1 MDIVF
6 LGGKTLKIKGKNA
19 AFVVNPTSSIGKT
32 EADAIL
38 ISGNFIDFS
47 DLKVQSSRITIKGA
61 GEYELGGIKISAIS
75 KDGDLINIVDV
86 DNVKILLGDGLAI
99 EKNHE
104 KTEGFDIAV
113 INADNEFDYSIISSL
128 EPKVLIVYGE
138 KKNLV
143 LKSLGKEDTVKSSKF
158 STTFEKL
165 PSEMQVVS
173 FE

>member
-1 MDIVF
+1 MDVVF
-6 LGGKTLKIKGKNA
+6 LGGKTLRIKGKNGA
-19 AFVVNPTSSIGKT
+19 IVVNPTSSISKT
-32 EADAIL
+32 EADAIVL
-38 ISGNFIDFS
+38 SSNFPDFS
-47 DLKVQSSRITIKGA
+47 DVKVEGSRITIKGP

-75 KDGDLINIVDV
+75 RNNDSINIVDV

-138 KKNLV
+138 KKNQV
-143 LKSLGKEDTVKSSKF
+143 LKSLGKEDAPKSSKF